1 MSTLTAQGY
10 GATVRELASAQKSA
24 QGAPGYSRFVNRPI
38 GRRLA
43 ALAFLAGLT
52 PNTVTAISAVC
63 TFSAIILLAVATP
76 GWGLGVGVTVLLV
89 VGYALDSADGQVARL
104 RGGGS
109 LRGEWLDHMVDS
121 AKVCSLHLAVAIGA
135 FRFVEAGQYALVL
148 VPVAFAVVNTVLFF
162 GMILN
167 ELLRA
172 RHRARGGEVP
182 SPATEPSKLR
192 ALVLVPVDYGFLC
205 LVFVLLGV
213 PSLFFGVYALLF
225 VAYTAFLLLAAR
237 KWFIVIGELDREGV
251 R

>member
-1 MSTLTAQGY
+1 MSTLTVQGY

-24 QGAPGYSRFVNRPI
+24 KGAPGYSRFINRPF

-52 PNTVTAISAVC
+52 PNAVTAISAVC

-76 GWGLGVGVTVLLV
+76 GWGLGIGVTVLLV

-109 LRGEWLDHMVDS
+109 LRGEWLDHMVDA
-121 AKVCSLHLAVAIGA
+121 AKITSLHLAIAIGV
-135 FRFVEAGQYALVL
+135 FRVVGPGEYGLVL
-148 VPVAFAVVNTVLFF
+148 VPVVFAVVNTVLFF

-172 RHRARGGEVP
+172 RHQARGGYVP
-182 SPATEPSKLR
+182 SPATAPSTLR

-205 LVFVLLGV
+205 LIFVLLGV
-213 PSLFFGVYALLF
+213 PALFFGVYALLLT
-225 VAYTAFLLLAAR
+225 AYTAFLLLAVR
-237 KWFIVIGELDREGV
+237 KWFVVIGELDGEDV